1 MDSLPRDA
9 ESSEPF
15 NHPEELVEQPGQPG
29 LGRRVG
35 TVIASATSP
44 SFYALDVLLD
54 PSQTVRPGAMLAAIQ
69 RSDANE
75 LVYVICR
82 VDDILEHNPHKDA
95 QGATLEQVLP
105 FKTIYAEEGASTVI
119 YRVCSTETMEEA
131 VPSTDG
137 SIEIR
142 AVQTL
147 ARAGAP
153 VFMLSDELSV
163 MALGLQPDPDL
174 GIRVGEVYGVGAPV
188 VLAREVVQ
196 RHIFIGGGIG
206 SGKSYTRGVIGEELH
221 YLGVPQINIDVNG
234 EMIDQTR
241 ELGGNNLKPGK
252 DFTLPL
258 SALSSSDVLQA
269 IPAIAEGTNMATLV
283 RFTHEKLLKEV
294 ADGTRPYFSIDDL
307 VNHMDECAELLG
319 VADARTLKPAKLR
332 THSLKRLR
340 FLGTPYDWAANL
352 TPGKII
358 NIDCRGMGVRDLRL
372 IVASVMRDIQQL
384 ARPRKI
390 PFTVLSIDEFHLIAP
405 NNEDTITT
413 QVLREI
419 ARIGRHYRLGLIL
432 TTQSPSDVDRSVLK
446 RLLTRFL
453 HAIEPD
459 QLDALRGVFSDASD
473 TLVKSLPKLPQG
485 VCIVTGAAETIRH
498 ATVVKVRKR
507 HTTHGGKTPDVF
519 ADLVERGWKGKRA
532 DYESGDLS

>member
-1 MDSLPRDA
+1 MMNASYDGSA
-9 ESSEPF
+9 EAPMAHQVF
-15 NHPEELVEQPGQPG
+15 EQDILPG

-35 TVIASATSP
+35 TVISSATSP

-54 PSQTVRPGAMLAAIQ
+54 PQETVRPGALLAA
-69 RSDANE
+69 RATSDTNE
-75 LVYVICR
+75 VVYVVCR

-119 YRVCSTETMEEA
+119 YRVCATETMEEA
-131 VPSTDG
+131 VPRDGG
-137 SIEIR
+137 SIDIR

-153 VFMLSDELSV
+153 VFTLSDDLAV
-163 MALGLQPDPDL
+163 MALGLQPDPSQ
-174 GIRVGEVYGVGAPV
+174 GICVGEIYGSGAPV
-188 VLAREVVQ
+188 VLHRETIQ

-234 EMIDQTR
+234 EMIAQTR
-241 ELGGNNLKPGK
+241 ELGGVNLRPGR

-258 SALSSSDVLQA
+258 SALSASDVIQA
-269 IPAIAEGTNMATLV
+269 IPAISDGTNIATLV
-283 RFTHEKLLKEV
+283 RFTHEKLLKDV
-294 ADGTRPYFSIDDL
+294 VDGSRDYFSIDDL
-307 VNHMDECAELLG
+307 VSEIDGCAEILNMTT
-319 VADARTLKPAKLR
+319 AATLRPAKLR
-332 THSLKRLR
+332 TQSLKRLQ
-340 FLGTPYDWAANL
+340 FLGAPFPWADKL
-352 TPGKII
+352 SPGQLI
-358 NIDCRGMGVRDLRL
+358 NIDCRGMGVTELRL

-384 ARPRKI
+384 AKGRKI

-405 NNEDTITT
+405 NNEDTVTT

-459 QLDALRGVFSDASD
+459 QLDALRGVFSDASEK
-473 TLVKSLPKLPQG
+473 LVKSMPKLPQG
-485 VCIVTGAAETIRH
+485 VCIVTGAAESIRH
-498 ATVVKVRKR
+498 ATVVKVRQR

-519 ADLVERGWKGKRA
+519 ADLAERGWSGKHPA
-532 DYESGDLS
+532 YDAGAGA